1 MKPMFATFAAGT
13 LVVLGILIAVLGFL
27 AGGSMPFVIVGL
39 VAVFAGGLLGLLD
52 RRVAH

>member
-1 MKPMFATFAAGT
+1 MVTNLAAGT

-39 VAVFAGGLLGLLD
+39 VAVFAGGLLGMLE
-52 RRVAH
+52 RRGAH